1 MKQYSAAY
9 INADGEVVAM
19 TLFGFDHT
27 LEKVQERVRH
37 LNASRNSAKDWI
49 VAERDIP
56 EWVAVA
62 VSIEISD
69 GEVKV

>member
-9 INADGEVVAM
+9 INTAGEVVPM

-37 LNASRNSAKDWI
+37 LNASKNSSKDWI

-56 EWVAVA
+56 EWIAVQE
-62 VSIEISD
+62 SDEISE